1 MRFYIIRSSTDELIE
16 IIDKPDLAVACK
28 YMHKV
33 YGEDSQ
39 TDSFTER
46 SYEQWKDIMD
56 GKTQLGE
63 ITGE

>member
-1 MRFYIIRSSTDELIE
+1 MRFYVIRSLTNELIE
-16 IIDKPDLAVACK
+16 IIDKPDLTAACM
-28 YMHKV
+28 YMHGV

-39 TDSFTER
+39 TDLFTER

-63 ITGE
+63 TTGE